1 MPNLKIGDRAPQFSA
16 ADQNGVIHTLEQYSG
31 KKIVLYFYPKDS
43 TPGCTAE
50 ACNLRDNYEQ
60 LQSAGYTVI
69 GVSADSVESHKRFAD
84 KQNLPFT
91 LLSDTGKEMLEAYD
105 AWGMKKLYGKEY
117 MGIIRKTFLIDQDG
131 IITDIIEKVKTK
143 EHTTQILK

>member
-1 MPNLKIGDRAPQFSA
+1 MPKLKIGDKAPHFSA
-16 ADQNGVIHTLEQYSG
+16 PDQNGEIHTLEQYSG

-60 LQSAGYTVI
+60 LQAAGYSVI
-69 GVSADSVESHKRFAD
+69 GVSADSINSHKRFAD

-91 LLSDTGKEMLEAYD
+91 ILSDEEKKMLEAYD

-117 MGIIRKTFLIDQDG
+117 MGIIRKTFIIDQNG
-131 IITDIIEKVKTK
+131 IITDIIEKVNTK

>member
-69 GVSADSVESHKRFAD
+69 GVSADSVESHKRFAE

-91 LLSDTGKEMLEAYD
+91 LLSDTEKGMLEAYD

>member
-69 GVSADSVESHKRFAD
+69 GVSADSVESHKRFAE

-91 LLSDTGKEMLEAYD
+91 LLSDAEKEMLEAYD